1 MNFETTVF
9 ENYFTSEEIDYISSE
24 CSTNIHPTS
33 STNSGDYYPVSA
45 QVEKFINERIT
56 KFPNEV
62 FFINLFD
69 SKLPCGPHADIN
81 PSTNSNTLD
90 ADVLARTII
99 IPLDTYDSG
108 TSVFH
113 QQLEYNQTTADILN
127 FPLLNQYEMLP
138 NLFQHLDLKHLQ
150 RLALEEI
157 FYWKKG
163 SMLSFDRKKVH
174 CSTMF
179 PEGMTNKKALVI
191 WTQLQK

>member
-1 MNFETTVF
+1 MKFETTIF
-9 ENYFTSEEIDYISSE
+9 ENYFTSEEIDYVSSE

-33 STNSGDYYPVSA
+33 SSNSGDYYPVPA
-45 QVEKFINERIT
+45 QVEKFINEKIT
-56 KFPNEV
+56 KFPDEV
-62 FFINLFD
+62 FFINFFD

-90 ADVLARTII
+90 VDVLARTII

-113 QQLEYNQTTADILN
+113 QQLDCRETKDAILN
-127 FPLLNQYEMLP
+127 FSILHDHRTVPD
-138 NLFQHLDLKHLQ
+138 LFSHVAYDEII
-150 RLALEEI
+150 RLSVEEI

-179 PEGMTNKKALVI
+179 AEGMTNKKAIVI
-191 WTQLQK
+191 WTQINK